1 MPRHKTLFLASI
13 FALVVALAPVSRA
26 QDDDVDVVDS
36 HARIVRISYVEGE
49 VRLNN
54 GHGYEN
60 VTMNVPITEGN
71 WLMTRSDG
79 WAEVQLED
87 GSMIRL
93 APDTQISFSQL
104 GRFSSGGTVTTVDL
118 DQGEAEFKIGQH
130 GDNQFQVTVRNK
142 TIVLNRAGRFRVTNT
157 NSEPLQIAVW
167 NGEVGV
173 RDPDS
178 GGEVAVMKNETF
190 QLIARGMSQFVLGEG
205 GEGDDLDRGS

>member
-173 RDPDS
+173 RAIRA
-178 GGEVAVMKNETF
+178 G
-190 QLIARGMSQFVLGEG
+190 QR
-205 GEGDDLDRGS
+205 R